1 MKAGRKT
8 ASEFPP
14 LAGRRT
20 SALSLICLSYLSLFV
35 VIVVTLIVTGF
46 RYEYLSFETFKE
58 IISSPDFLHAAQISV
73 VGSLIT
79 LVLVVIFAV
88 TAGYA
93 LSRYRFPG
101 HAILDTIADIPILLP
116 PVVVGVLLLIFF
128 AYEPGKT
135 MEVEMY
141 KRTATHE
148 RTGLTMHSM
157 VGIVLCQFIISASY
171 AIRSAKAAYDS
182 VDRRLEQ
189 VAMSLGCTDLQAFCR
204 VTLPLAKNGL
214 IAGSIMAWARAIGV
228 FGPLVVFVGTSVRVR
243 TLPTLIYLELSI
255 GKEEVSLAVAL
266 VMVAMASVALAIV
279 HWLAPGR
286 KWH

>member
-1 MKAGRKT
+1 MKSGRKT
-8 ASEFPP
+8 APEFSPV
-14 LAGRRT
+14 AGRRT
-20 SALSLICLSYLSLFV
+20 TALSIISLSYLSLFV
-35 VIVVTLIVTGF
+35 VVILTLIATGF
-46 RYEYLSFETFKE
+46 RYEYLSLETFKG
-58 IISSPDFLHAAQISV
+58 IISSPDFLYAAQTSVIS
-73 VGSLIT
+73 SLIS
-79 LVLVVIFAV
+79 LGLVVIFAV

-135 MEVEMY
+135 IEQQLEHRVN
-141 KRTATHE
+141 
-148 RTGLTMHSM
+148 LSLHSM

-228 FGPLVVFVGTSVRVR
+228 FGPLIVFVGTSVRVR
-243 TLPTLIYLELSI
+243 TLPTVIYLELSI

-266 VMVAMASVALAIV
+266 VMVAIASVALVIV
-279 HWLAPGR
+279 HWMAPGR
-286 KWH
+286 KWC

>member
-1 MKAGRKT
+1 MKAGPKT
-8 ASEFPP
+8 APEFPP

-20 SALSLICLSYLSLFV
+20 TALSLICLSYLSLFV
-35 VIVVTLIVTGF
+35 VIVLTLIVTGF
-46 RYEYLSFETFKE
+46 RYEYLSLETFQE
-58 IISSPDFLHAAQISV
+58 IISSPNFLYAARISV
-73 VGSLIT
+73 ISSLIA
-79 LVLVVIFAV
+79 LVLVVIFAA

-128 AYEPGKT
+128 AYEPGRT
-135 MEVEMY
+135 MEGEMY
-141 KRTATHE
+141 K

-214 IAGSIMAWARAIGV
+214 IAGSIMAWARAVGV
-228 FGPLVVFVGTSVRVR
+228 FGPLIVFVGTSVRVR
-243 TLPTLIYLELSI
+243 TLPTVIYLELSI
-255 GKEEVSLAVAL
+255 GKEEVSLAAAI
-266 VMVAMASVALAIV
+266 VMVAMASVALGIV